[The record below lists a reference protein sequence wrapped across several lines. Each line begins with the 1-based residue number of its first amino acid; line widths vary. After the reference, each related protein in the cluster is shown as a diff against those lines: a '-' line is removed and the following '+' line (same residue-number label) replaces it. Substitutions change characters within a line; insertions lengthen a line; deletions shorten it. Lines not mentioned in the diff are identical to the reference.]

1 MGRKCGKCALA
12 AMIGLAAPIA
22 HAQSS
27 VTIFGLLDAGV
38 SYISNQGG
46 KSNLQMADGIAVPN
60 LFGMEGTE
68 DLGGGLKAKFRLVNQ
83 FSLGNGSIIAS
94 PSNSSM
100 TSGGLF
106 AREAWMGLA
115 SDRYGSLT
123 MGRQQDF
130 MVDTLL
136 ADVGADSA
144 LYVGGLY
151 NFRDGPFSGLNLPD
165 SPPNEAYNFDHM
177 NGAEALSNSVKYTSA
192 NYSGL
197 KFGGMYAFGGTA
209 GNISQNS
216 ASSYGVS
223 YARGPLAVGAA
234 YTNVK
239 YAVLEGESIRNWG
252 AGMRYSIGG
261 ALLTLLY
268 TNTRNTQNGAAVNM
282 IEAGGTYRVTP
293 AFGLGANYMYMWG
306 NAGVDNNHAHQIN
319 AVAQYS
325 LSKRTTVY
333 AGTSYQIANAGA
345 TAAIDGT
352 FGPSSSNYQFVGRVG
367 IQTRF

>member
-1 MGRKCGKCALA
+1 MKREYALA
-12 AMIGLAAPIA
+12 VAIGLAAPIV

-27 VTIFGLLDAGV
+27 VTVFGLLDAGV

-46 KSNLQMADGIAVPN
+46 KPNWQMADGIAVPN
-60 LFGMEGTE
+60 LFGMMGTE
-68 DLGGGLKAKFRLVNQ
+68 DLGGGLSAKFRLVNQ

-106 AREAWMGLA
+106 AREAWVGLS
-115 SDRYGSLT
+115 SDRFGSLT

-151 NFRDGPFSGLNLPD
+151 NFRDGPFAGLALPD
-165 SPPNEAYNFDHM
+165 SPPNEAYDFDHM
-177 NGAEALSNSVKYTSA
+177 DGGEALSNSVKYTSA
-192 NYSGL
+192 DYGGL
-197 KFGGMYAFGGTA
+197 KFGGMYAFGGVA
-209 GNISQNS
+209 GNFSENS

-223 YARGPLAVGAA
+223 YTRGPLAVGAA

-239 YAVLEGESIRNWG
+239 YAVLEGDSIRNWG
-252 AGMRYSIGG
+252 AGARYALGN

-268 TNTRNTQNGAAVNM
+268 TNTRNTQNGAAVQM
-282 IEAGGTYRVTP
+282 VEAGGTYRVTP

-306 NAGVDNNHAHQIN
+306 NAGVDNNHAHQLN

-325 LSKRTTVY
+325 LSKRTMVY
-333 AGTSYQIANAGA
+333 AETVYQIANEGA
-345 TAAIDGT
+345 NAAICGT
-352 FGPSSSNYQFVGRVG
+352 FGPSGSNHQFVGRVG
-367 IQTRF
+367 IQTKF